1 MIISKLQL
9 EIFSMM
15 KSKNIALYYSK
26 IFYQIYLIFNI
37 VLMLSCSQKTKVD
50 YILRDAHIYTLNANN
65 DTAQAMAVS
74 KNMIIAIGTNDE
86 IFNNFTSDSIVSL
99 KGKYVYP
106 AFIDAHAHFFGLAHF
121 LGECNL
127 YGANSIGEIIQ
138 RLKKFYETHPHKKWI
153 VGRGWDQ
160 NLFPN
165 KNFPNKTTLDSVF
178 PTIPVCLTRVDGHA
192 IWTNSKAIE
201 LAGITPTTN
210 ISGGKIILDAN
221 KQPSGIFIDN
231 ATQLIEK
238 HIPSMSKKEL
248 IELLIKADELCW
260 QHGIHT
266 ICEAGLDLWQ
276 IQLLDSLV
284 DAGKLKLRFYVMA
297 SLNSTNWKYL
307 LSRGKIDKQ
316 KLKVRSFKIY
326 LDGAL
331 GSRGALLKQPY
342 SDITTE
348 NYFGL
353 QLISTDSLDN
363 VLKTLYEKDFQV
375 CTHAIGDSA
384 NKLALQMYAQHL
396 KTKNDKRW
404 RIEHAQ
410 IVDSIDR
417 FYFGAYSILPSVQ
430 PTHAIS
436 DKNWAIERLGKER
449 IRYAY
454 CYQSLWRQN
463 QLLPIGTDFPVE
475 DISPFKSFFAAVFRC
490 DYDLKDTTSFQ
501 KEEALTRFQTLRGM
515 TYDAAYGCFMEKEIG
530 SLEPNKQADYIV
542 LDMDLFYIDKESL
555 SKYILQ
561 LQQVF

>member
-26 IFYQIYLIFNI
+26 IFYQIYLVFNI

-561 LQQVF
+561 LQLVF